1 MKNDRKRS
9 MFKRLRATALALGLL
24 LFCTACSSALEQPA
38 AKIETPTNAMAGDVT
53 ISVNVTAGIT
63 ANSGLEEGR
72 IIYYMDASVPVYYA
86 HSAISKA
93 GTYAISE
100 ETSYTWT
107 GVTPGEHTFSIQLVD
122 KNNTPLPAP
131 VVDSVTIQVGAPE
144 GAPMLSITN
153 LADGD
158 SLTPGNILLVVQASN
173 FIINK
178 SGMGVINHTGEG
190 HLIYYI
196 DENPPTDSGV
206 PATTDTSMVSTE
218 TSHLWKYITEGKH
231 TFSAQ
236 LVNNDDTPLE
246 TPVVVTVSI
255 DVKP

>member
-1 MKNDRKRS
+1 MENDQKRGNI
-9 MFKRLRATALALGLL
+9 KRICTVFFAIGLL
-24 LFCTACSSALEQPA
+24 LAGIACSPA
-38 AKIETPTNAMAGDVT
+38 AAEPTAVILQPVNLTAGDVT
-53 ISVNVTAGIT
+53 ISVKV
-63 ANSGLEEGR
+63 SGWSDSLGETGLGN

-86 HSAISKA
+86 HSAVSKA

-107 GVTPGEHTFSIQLVD
+107 GITPGEHTFSIQLVD

-131 VVDSVTIQVGAPE
+131 VVDTVTVQVGAPD
-144 GAPMLSITN
+144 GVPMLSITN

-158 SLTPGNILLVVQASN
+158 SLAPGNILVAVRASN
-173 FIINK
+173 FIISK
-178 SGMGVINHTGEG
+178 MDMGVINRAGEG
-190 HLIYYI
+190 HLIYYF
-196 DENPPTDSGV
+196 DEDPPTDQGV
-206 PATTDTSMVSTE
+206 PATTDTSKVSTE
-218 TSHLWKYITEGKH
+218 TSCLWKNILEGQH

-246 TPVVVTVSI
+246 TPVIVTVTI